1 MTLELLAGLAFFSF
15 VSAVTP
21 GPNNLMVLTTSVNY
35 GLQRAWPVVFGVCSG
50 FTLMIALVGIGLIEV
65 FAAYP
70 FTYLALKSL
79 SVCYLLFLAWKTATA
94 APPSSRSDDASSEAR
109 KPVTFWQAVL
119 FQWVNPKAWVMALT
133 AISAFTP
140 PSHPLYSVFLVAIVF
155 GLITLPS
162 VGAWAVLGMQLRR
175 WLGEP
180 LKLRIFNYSIALLLV
195 ATIYPVVFTR

>member
-21 GPNNLMVLTTSVNY
+21 GPNNLMVLTTSVNF
-35 GLQRAWPVVFGVCSG
+35 GLQRALPVVFGVCGG

-65 FAAYP
+65 FTAYP
-70 FTYLALKSL
+70 FSYAALKSL

-94 APPSSRSDDASSEAR
+94 APPVGPGGDAGNAR

-140 PSHPLYSVFLVAIVF
+140 PSHPLSGVFVVAIVF

-162 VGAWAVLGMQLRR
+162 VGVWALLGMQLRR
-175 WLGEP
+175 WLSEP
-180 LKLRIFNYSIALLLV
+180 RKLRMFNYSIAALLV
-195 ATIYPVVFTR
+195 AAIYPILFAQ